1 MTTLHGGWA
10 PAASTNPSEHR
21 THYPRAS
28 HYNQSFRIGE
38 GYPTSSV
45 TKRPTAD
52 MPGANSAVNPAHIRT
67 QANTF
72 AINSNSIASNSSQ
85 IFEQTQS
92 SNGFGSTFLSG
103 GGQASGQAFRQQHM
117 RTS

>member
-10 PAASTNPSEHR
+10 PAASTKGSEMR

-38 GYPTSSV
+38 GYPTSAA
-45 TKRPTAD
+45 KRPTAEH
-52 MPGANSAVNPAHIRT
+52 PGNIGVNQAHIRT

-103 GGQASGQAFRQQHM
+103 GG
-117 RTS
+117 